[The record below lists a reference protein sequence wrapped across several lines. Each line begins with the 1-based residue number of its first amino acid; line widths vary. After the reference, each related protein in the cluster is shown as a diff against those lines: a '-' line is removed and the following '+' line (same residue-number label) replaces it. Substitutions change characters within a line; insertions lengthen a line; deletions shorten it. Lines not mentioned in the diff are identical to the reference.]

1 MDDEVWSRIGQEV
14 NFQAQRSRGPGG
26 QNVNRTN
33 SSVQLRWAY
42 LDSSLFN
49 EEQKIKISQKLSSW
63 ISGENILIIRSDV
76 HRDQE
81 LNKKECLSRLKFLLE
96 KAFFQ
101 PKLRKKTRPT
111 YSSKIKKQK
120 GKTHRSFIKKNRS
133 KKWDE

>member
-1 MDDEVWSRIGQEV
+1 MNDEIWDKIRREV

-42 LDSSLFN
+42 RDSVFLN
-49 EEQKIKISQKLSSW
+49 EEQKIKIAQKLPSW
-63 ISGENILIIRSDV
+63 ISGENVLLIRSDV

-81 LNKKECLSRLKFLLE
+81 LNKKACLEKLKLLLE

-101 PKLRKKTRPT
+101 PKMRKKTRPT
-111 YSSKIKKQK
+111 YSSKLKNRESKNRRSVIKK
-120 GKTHRSFIKKNRS
+120 SRS
-133 KKWDE
+133 KNWD